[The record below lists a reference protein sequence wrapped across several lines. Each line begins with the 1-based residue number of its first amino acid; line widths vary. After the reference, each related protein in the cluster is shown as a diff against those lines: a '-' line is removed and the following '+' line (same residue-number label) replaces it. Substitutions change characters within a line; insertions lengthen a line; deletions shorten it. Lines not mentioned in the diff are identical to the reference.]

1 MRKIFVNIF
10 VCTALAVS
18 SSACSPEFKNGVSDI
33 DSWEDNTS
41 YEFTINHPCLVH
53 TQADF
58 DRVKAKVEQQ
68 AQPWYDGWNELL
80 ESKYADPDRAH
91 SPQKEI
97 IRHSQGGNY
106 NTAAFDAGQAYQ
118 LALRWKI
125 SGDTKCAD
133 KAVQILNDWAR
144 TCTDGVN
151 QTQYQ
156 TDSHR
161 LLAAGFIGYQFANP
175 AEIMRDYEGWKKED
189 FEFFKEWITKTFY
202 PICYEFLGDHFN
214 SDPEDGW
221 MSWDLPA
228 MLTILS
234 IGVLCDDADKINFA
248 IDYFYNGAGMGCIDN
263 SVVAMH
269 EDPAGRV
276 QGKHLAQSQE
286 MGRDQGHATLN
297 VPLHGYFCQTAYN
310 IGIDLFSYKENI
322 VLDLCEYTAKYN
334 VNPEE
339 AVNLPYT
346 PYYSGKEGW
355 HNVVASDGR
364 GRQRPGWEL
373 IYNHYA
379 KVLKANAPYSQ
390 EFATKMRPEGGGER
404 GTAEACDLGFGT
416 LMYTLE

>member
-1 MRKIFVNIF
+1 MTHPR
-10 VCTALAVS
+10 
-18 SSACSPEFKNGVSDI
+18 SPEFENGVSDI
-33 DSWEDNTS
+33 DSWEAEG
-41 YEFTINHPCLVH
+41 YEFKIQHPCLVH
-53 TQADF
+53 TAADF
-58 DRVKAKVEQQ
+58 DRVKAKVQQQ
-68 AQPWYDGWNELL
+68 AEPWYSGWKKLL
-80 ESKYADPDRAH
+80 ESPYADPNRAH
-91 SPQKEI
+91 NPQKEI
-97 IRHSQGGNY
+97 YRHSAGGNY
-106 NTAAFDAGQAYQ
+106 NVAAFDAGQAYQ

-125 SGDTKCAD
+125 SGDTQCAD

-214 SDPEDGW
+214 SAPEDGW

-248 IDYFYNGAGMGCIDN
+248 LRYFYEGEGMGCIEN

-297 VPLHGYFCQTAYN
+297 VPLHAYFCQTAYN
-310 IGIDLFSYKENI
+310 IGIDLFSYKDNI

-334 VNPEE
+334 VNPNET
-339 AVNLPYT
+339 VDLPYT

-373 IYNHYA
+373 I
-379 KVLKANAPYSQ
+379 L
-390 EFATKMRPEGGGER
+390 EFN
-404 GTAEACDLGFGT
+404 L
-416 LMYTLE
+416 

>member
-1 MRKIFVNIF
+1 MKKIFLSMCMCSLFLVG
-10 VCTALAVS
+10 TS
-18 SSACSPEFKNGVSDI
+18 CSPEFENGVSDI
-33 DSWEDNTS
+33 DSWEAEG
-41 YEFTINHPCLVH
+41 YEFKIQHPCLVH
-53 TQADF
+53 TAADF
-58 DRVKAKVEQQ
+58 DRVRAKVQQQ
-68 AQPWYDGWNELL
+68 AEPWYSGWKKLL
-80 ESKYADPDRAH
+80 ESPYADPNRAH
-91 SPQKEI
+91 NPQKEI
-97 IRHSQGGNY
+97 YRHSAGGNY
-106 NTAAFDAGQAYQ
+106 NVAAFDAGQAYQ

-125 SGDTKCAD
+125 SGDTQCAD

-189 FEFFKEWITKTFY
+189 FEFLKEWITKTFY

-214 SDPEDGW
+214 SEPEDGW

-248 IDYFYNGAGMGCIDN
+248 LRYFYEGEGMGCIEN

-276 QGKHLAQSQE
+276 HGKHLAQSQE

-297 VPLHGYFCQTAYN
+297 VPLHAYFCQTAYN
-310 IGIDLFSYKENI
+310 IGIDLFSYKDNI

-334 VNPEE
+334 VNPNET
-339 AVNLPYT
+339 VDLPYT

-373 IYNHYA
+373 IYNHYV
-379 KVLKANAPYSQ
+379 KIKGVNAPYSQ
-390 EFATKMRPEGGGER
+390 EFAETMRPEGGGER

-416 LMYTLE
+416 LMYTR